1 MLLASLL
8 AQRPQRATTPQSGIY
23 IPPPGVQ
30 FRICN
35 RSSGK
40 VIYSSLKNKPEVSH
54 ADRKD
59 VKDDQWFYLI
69 HGTGNR
75 AGTYAIKGKESDR
88 VIFSRRHAEPYVSHV
103 GGDGK
108 YNDNWHVFEPGTGTH
123 AGYFRIL
130 TPSPGNTVLVSRN
143 HAAPYFTNYEN
154 KIAHYDDQDFEF
166 EFEPCDFSSVEWK
179 YAEGKI
185 VSTEHKPIGDIKVK
199 NNLNNEQEYSL
210 NLDVEEGFSGQ
221 AEWVDGFP
229 IHDDGKYMS
238 VLPIIRDG
246 SIVAGDKEVEWSLN
260 TPVSDTKSETTKKS
274 FYVDAKT
281 TAHATATVDVS
292 SIEVPFVIK
301 LKGKRS
307 GKEVTARG
315 IWHGHVS
322 GADLK
327 YEEKKQPL

>member
-1 MLLASLL
+1 MASP
-8 AQRPQRATTPQSGIY
+8 APY
-23 IPPPGVQ
+23 IPPAGVQ

-40 VIYSSLKNKPEVSH
+40 VVYSSLKTKPEVSH
-54 ADRKD
+54 APRQD

-108 YNDNWHVFEPGTGTH
+108 YNDNWHVFEAGKGTH

-143 HAAPYFTNYEN
+143 HAEPYFTNYEN
-154 KIAHYDDQDFEF
+154 NIVHYDDQDFQF
-166 EFEPCDFSSVEWK
+166 EFEPCDFSSVEWN
-179 YAEGKI
+179 YGAAKI
-185 VSTEHKPIGDIKVK
+185 VSTERKPVGDIKVK
-199 NNLNNEQEYSL
+199 NNLDNEQEYSL
-210 NLDVEEGFSGQ
+210 NLDVENGFSGK
-221 AEWVDGFP
+221 AEWIDGFP
-229 IHDDGKYMS
+229 LQDSGKYKSALPTIKDGK
-238 VLPIIRDG
+238 VA
-246 SIVAGDKEVEWSLN
+246 AGDKDVEWSLN
-260 TPVSDTKSETTKKS
+260 IPVSDGASETSKKS

-281 TAHATATVDVS
+281 TAHASATVAVS
-292 SIEVPFVIK
+292 KIEVPFVIK

-307 GKEVTARG
+307 AKEVTARG
-315 IWHGHVS
+315 IWRGEVS